1 MEAVSIGS
9 GSSPFRDFVRARV
22 ERVLASWEAAGAQ
35 AGGPPGKAALRRFL
49 KALDELAEATDAL
62 LPEQRSVEQPSA
74 EPAARPYVLLVI
86 EEPGLA
92 QDLQAGLE
100 PEHEVERI
108 STPERAAQ
116 SVAARTPDVVVAS
129 GSGAPETARRIR
141 ELLHGLPAV
150 VAAPDPELAP
160 LAVEFAGEPVVLL
173 RGAADAKELGLAI
186 RTMLALSRQTGAS
199 GTANVPVPSELIGE
213 PRSYAHLAGLLP
225 RSLEHTIEFDV
236 GAAVVAR
243 PGSEP
248 LVDVH
253 ATSDFGE
260 ETLRVVRARAL
271 ALFRIV
277 AGEPW
282 TEDDIATATARSP
295 LRSSLHVPLAIE
307 GRIVGLTY
315 LAALRPGAF
324 TADDRRLLATLA
336 TNASVAYRRL
346 EGASNRLRQSQVL
359 ALIASGLS
367 DKQIA
372 ARLGL
377 AHRTVRTHLDRFL
390 REHGLHSRTE
400 AIAAWLRSQER

>member
-253 ATSDFGE
+253 ATSDGGFTSVEPFAEALAKADAVLEPGAPFHIHFSDIQFANRNETKHLPYGE
-260 ETLRVVRARAL
+260 GTLRAEPLRDAL
-271 ALFRIV
+271 ARFER
-277 AGEPW
+277 P
-282 TEDDIATATARSP
+282 ATVISEAPDAASTRAIGDVLLGAR
-295 LRSSLHVPLAIE
+295 
-307 GRIVGLTY
+307 
-315 LAALRPGAF
+315 
-324 TADDRRLLATLA
+324 
-336 TNASVAYRRL
+336 
-346 EGASNRLRQSQVL
+346 
-359 ALIASGLS
+359 
-367 DKQIA
+367 
-372 ARLGL
+372 
-377 AHRTVRTHLDRFL
+377 
-390 REHGLHSRTE
+390 
-400 AIAAWLRSQER
+400 